1 MDINREFQKVKSELE
16 QKQQV
21 QANQIRSEFARFS
34 GDTRKI
40 LNLIDEKIE
49 IRVTEMVRD
58 AFAEIKTLISKIPMR
73 TV

>member
-1 MDINREFQKVKSELE
+1 MDINREMQKVKLDLE

-34 GDTRKI
+34 GDTRKV

-49 IRVTEMVRD
+49 TRVNEMVRE
-58 AFAEIKTLISKIPMR
+58 AFADIKNLIAKIPVR
-73 TV
+73 AI